1 MNLWQEPKTNET
13 QASRAQT
20 VEVAFRIDCARL
32 PVDHAAELAHTLCA
46 ILPWL
51 SALPLTGIQAVHVAG
66 SQNGWERPAS
76 GEWLILSKRT
86 RLRIRIQR
94 EHAGELIRALQ
105 NQRLSINGQQMLIIS
120 SNTRELV
127 PTSTLFSRYTCFN
140 KPAVQLESESQFVSR
155 VVAECEK
162 TGVTP
167 TKLLCGKTQ
176 AVDTPQGQV
185 TTRSV
190 LLADIP
196 AEQSIQL
203 QDHGI
208 GDLRLQ
214 GCGVLIPHKDTGAV

>member
-1 MNLWQEPKTNET
+1 MNLWQEPRTKDA

-46 ILPWL
+46 MLPWL
-51 SALPLTGIQAVHVAG
+51 SELPLTGIQAVHVAG

-94 EHAGELIRALQ
+94 KHAGQLICALQ

-120 SNTRELV
+120 GNTRELA
-127 PTSTLFSRYTCFN
+127 PTATLFSRYTSFN
-140 KPAVQLESESQFVSR
+140 GPAAALESESQFVSR

-176 AVDTPQGQV
+176 AVATAQGQV
-185 TTRSV
+185 ITRSV
-190 LLADIP
+190 LLADIS

-203 QDHGI
+203 QDHGV